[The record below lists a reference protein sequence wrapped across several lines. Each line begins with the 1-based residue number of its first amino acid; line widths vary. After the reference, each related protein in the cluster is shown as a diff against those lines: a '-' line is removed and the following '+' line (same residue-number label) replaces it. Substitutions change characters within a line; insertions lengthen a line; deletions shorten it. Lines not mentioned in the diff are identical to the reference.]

1 MLNDLSQIFLTFLY
15 KNMTVSVVII
25 AVLLARFLLRKM
37 PKKYSY
43 ILWSIVGIRMIFDLP
58 FATNISVFNLFR
70 GFAKHTSTVETML
83 AGSHRTNLQRSTDL
97 LNKTDTTG
105 AAAAHA
111 SRSTA
116 VEAMTHTYHITD
128 GTWNSRSPM
137 ADRCRTFRD
146 IWYLFLCKMQ
156 ITSANSSDCP

>member
-58 FATNISVFNLFR
+58 FATNISVFNLPNT
-70 GFAKHTSTVETML
+70 H
-83 AGSHRTNLQRSTDL
+83 L
-97 LNKTDTTG
+97 LWKQCLP
-105 AAAAHA
+105 
-111 SRSTA
+111 A
-116 VEAMTHTYHITD
+116 VTEQI
-128 GTWNSRSPM
+128 
-137 ADRCRTFRD
+137 
-146 IWYLFLCKMQ
+146 CKDQQ
-156 ITSANSSDCP
+156 IC